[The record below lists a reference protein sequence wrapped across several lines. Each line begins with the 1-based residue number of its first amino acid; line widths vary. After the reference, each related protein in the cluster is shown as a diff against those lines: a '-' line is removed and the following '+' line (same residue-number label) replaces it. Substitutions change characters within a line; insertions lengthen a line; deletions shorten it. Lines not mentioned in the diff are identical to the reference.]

1 MSLATPQAEYF
12 HAGDEEAALE
22 AANEIV
28 ENKSVNK
35 ETLATAYY
43 LRGNAYRQNGN
54 VRMAL
59 NSYLEAMDL
68 DPNGP
73 AAEAYRYLQELL
85 DYYHKDYYNP
95 IFLHQL
101 NHPSFHYAIS
111 ATLYSKK
118 NDGIP
123 SVIGAPPIIVLWTS
137 VINPEQCA
145 RHAPGSRK
153 SDQMH
158 STSVHHQLSKS
169 YMH

>member
-1 MSLATPQAEYF
+1 MKTIQEIKEMLSHSE
-12 HAGDEEAALE
+12 GEAALE

-73 AAEAYRYLQELL
+73 AAEAYRHLQELL

-95 IFLHQL
+95 
-101 NHPSFHYAIS
+101 
-111 ATLYSKK
+111 
-118 NDGIP
+118 
-123 SVIGAPPIIVLWTS
+123 
-137 VINPEQCA
+137 
-145 RHAPGSRK
+145 
-153 SDQMH
+153 
-158 STSVHHQLSKS
+158 
-169 YMH
+169 